1 MTLLKH
7 QDYARKNSACTNVK
21 ARMYSQ
27 LNTLSM
33 NFLEKI
39 SRIMQTLQ
47 ILKVAKATNSKVQEL
62 LGQCQ
67 NSINSTT
74 CKNYAN
80 NQHNMIVNSI
90 KNKETVEDAVG
101 ISCYIYNDSLLRN
114 YKDFYQSGK
123 ILNVISFIIIL
134 IKIRADSNAI
144 FVKR

>member
-1 MTLLKH
+1 
-7 QDYARKNSACTNVK
+7 
-21 ARMYSQ
+21 MYSQ

-90 KNKETVEDAVG
+90 KNKETVEDVVG
-101 ISCYIYNDSLLRN
+101 ISCYIYDDSLLRN
-114 YKDFYQSGK
+114 YKDLYQSGK
-123 ILNVISFIIIL
+123 ILNAISFIIIL